1 MQVDSPSLGRQDS
14 FPAGSPQGP
23 PNLCCAPRQAVPPP
37 TRARSCGLGVLRAPH
52 PPRTTCPAQ
61 PKRKL
66 RARLCDLPR
75 ATQRRSETG
84 RLHGLGL
91 WAPDC
96 WRVSPGQ
103 AAAPEEG
110 HPRSGGCTRGGSP
123 PGRLL
128 HLRRGPPRRAA
139 APRGGSPP
147 GRPLLSSGPQAVPGP
162 LVLPKQGLTVS
173 RHAGHRCARG
183 CPELS
188 LRCASCS
195 CAPEPCTPIRAR
207 AQAQPSPSA
216 ASRRTALRPP
226 ALGVCVRSPTASLDP
241 QTGHPR
247 NASVEV
253 PGALTHSLQSSW
265 GE

>member
-110 HPRSGGCTRGGSP
+110 HPRSGGCTQGGSP
-123 PGRLL
+123 PGR
-128 HLRRGPPRRAA
+128 AA
-139 APRGGSPP
+139 APEEGP
-147 GRPLLSSGPQAVPGP
+147 PQAG
-162 LVLPKQGLTVS
+162 
-173 RHAGHRCARG
+173 R
-183 CPELS
+183 
-188 LRCASCS
+188 
-195 CAPEPCTPIRAR
+195 CTPRRVTPRQAAALVWAAGRTRAPCAAQTRSHCEQARR
-207 AQAQPSPSA
+207 AQMCKRLPRALPPLCELQ
-216 ASRRTALRPP
+216 LRP
-226 ALGVCVRSPTASLDP
+226 
-241 QTGHPR
+241 
-247 NASVEV
+247 
-253 PGALTHSLQSSW
+253 
-265 GE
+265 